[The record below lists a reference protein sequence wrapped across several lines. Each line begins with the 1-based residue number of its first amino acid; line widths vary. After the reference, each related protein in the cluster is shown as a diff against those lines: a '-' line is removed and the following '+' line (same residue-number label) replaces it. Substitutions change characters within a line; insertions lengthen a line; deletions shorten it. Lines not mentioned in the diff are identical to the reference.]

1 MSWRVAKSL
10 ETLRSQINAAAPN
23 RSKASDGTI
32 GDAAHASRSSDHNPW
47 VKDGSA
53 GVVTALDITHDP
65 ARGVDAGAL
74 AESLLASRDPRI
86 KYIISNRRI
95 ASGEDGPSPWVWRKY
110 TGTNPHTLHV
120 HVSVRSAKSHYDSTA
135 PWAFDL
141 GKVVVD
147 QPKPTQPTP
156 TPTLRKGAKGVEV
169 GRLQTA
175 LNAAG
180 VGSRLAVDND
190 FGPKTDAAVRAFQ
203 RTKRLVVDGIVGP
216 YTWAALLP

>member
-1 MSWRVAKSL
+1 MSWRIAKSL
-10 ETLRSQINAAAPN
+10 EALRSQVNAAAPN
-23 RSKASDGTI
+23 RSKASDGTV

-47 VKDGSA
+47 VKDGTT

-95 ASGEDGPSPWVWRKY
+95 ASGAAGPSPWVWRPY
-110 TGTNPHTLHV
+110 SGTNPHTLHV
-120 HVSVRSAKSHYDSTA
+120 HVSVRPEKAHYDSTA
-135 PWAFDL
+135 AWKFDL
-141 GKVVVD
+141 GKVGSD
-147 QPKPTQPTP
+147 SPKPSQP
-156 TPTLRKGAKGVEV
+156 TPTLRKGAKGADV

-180 VGSRLAVDND
+180 ASPRLVVDND
-190 FGPKTDAAVRAFQ
+190 FGPKTDTAVRAFQ
-203 RTKRLVVDGIVGP
+203 RTRRLVVDGIVGP
-216 YTWAALLP
+216 YTWAALGAA

>member
-10 ETLRSQINAAAPN
+10 ETLRSQINATVPN

-47 VKDGSA
+47 VKDGKT

-65 ARGVDAGAL
+65 ARGVDAAAL

-95 ASGEDGPSPWVWRKY
+95 ASGAGGPSPWVWRPY
-110 TGTNPHTLHV
+110 SGTNPHTLHV
-120 HVSVRSAKSHYDSTA
+120 HVSVRSEKSHYDSTA
-135 PWAFDL
+135 PWKFDL
-141 GKVVVD
+141 GAVASD
-147 QPKPTQPTP
+147 APRPSQPMPM
-156 TPTLRKGAKGVEV
+156 LRKGAMGADV
-169 GRLQTA
+169 GHLQTA

-180 VGSRLAVDND
+180 ASPRLVADND
-190 FGPKTDAAVRAFQ
+190 FGAKTEAAVKAFQ
-203 RTKRLVVDGIVGP
+203 RTRRLVVDGIVGP
-216 YTWAALLP
+216 YTWAALLS